1 MAFQLTE
8 QQHAAVFDRGG
19 GMLVSAAAGSGKTRV
34 LVERLL
40 ARVEEG
46 ADIDRFLVITY
57 TRAAAAELRGRIAG
71 EISQRL
77 TERPGDAM
85 LRRQATLV
93 YKAQISTID
102 AFCTQFLREEGHRL
116 ELDHDFRLCDENEG
130 QMVLENVLEE
140 VLERRYE
147 MLTPGDDFEL
157 LVNTMSNG
165 RDDSRLAQIVVDIR
179 RRIQSHPAPAL
190 WLDQQE
196 EAFALRGIGDVG
208 ETVWGQLLLEDA
220 RRQAGYWAGQLEGA
234 AALCEADGVL
244 MAAYAP
250 AIWEL
255 HGDLAAFSAAA
266 EESPV
271 CR

>member
-1 MAFQLTE
+1 
-8 QQHAAVFDRGG
+8 
-19 GMLVSAAAGSGKTRV
+19 
-34 LVERLL
+34 
-40 ARVEEG
+40 
-46 ADIDRFLVITY
+46 
-57 TRAAAAELRGRIAG
+57 
-71 EISQRL
+71 
-77 TERPGDAM
+77 M

-196 EAFALRGIGDVG
+196 EAFALRGIDRKSV
-208 ETVWGQLLLEDA
+208 V
-220 RRQAGYWAGQLEGA
+220 
-234 AALCEADGVL
+234 
-244 MAAYAP
+244 
-250 AIWEL
+250 
-255 HGDLAAFSAAA
+255 
-266 EESPV
+266 
-271 CR
+271 

>member
-1 MAFQLTE
+1 M
-8 QQHAAVFDRGG
+8 
-19 GMLVSAAAGSGKTRV
+19 
-34 LVERLL
+34 
-40 ARVEEG
+40 
-46 ADIDRFLVITY
+46 
-57 TRAAAAELRGRIAG
+57 
-71 EISQRL
+71 
-77 TERPGDAM
+77 
-85 LRRQATLV
+85 
-93 YKAQISTID
+93 
-102 AFCTQFLREEGHRL
+102 
-116 ELDHDFRLCDENEG
+116 
-130 QMVLENVLEE
+130 LEE

-244 MAAYAP
+244 
-250 AIWEL
+250 
-255 HGDLAAFSAAA
+255 DRKS
-266 EESPV
+266 V
-271 CR
+271 V